1 MIICGGMAFTFKKTL
16 YNVKIGNSLFDEA
29 GSKTVGE
36 LMEKAKKNG
45 VKVTLPVDYVTADKF
60 DKDAKVRSSRN
71 LSGGP
76 CAHTGTDWPCHG
88 R

>member
-1 MIICGGMAFTFKKTL
+1 MI
-16 YNVKIGNSLFDEA
+16 
-29 GSKTVGE
+29 
-36 LMEKAKKNG
+36 EKAKQRNIKI
-45 VKVTLPVDYVTADKF
+45 VFPVDYVTADKF